1 MRRNAVDTAGW
12 EIWNEQNSRVCIYEL
27 DLLLLQANS
36 PFSTLLTS
44 YFTDTI
50 ASKCVE
56 ENGLNFLFAIRFCCA
71 EYIMIRW
78 CRCKWSKHMQLL
90 WRLNKGLSGY
100 AKTNGVL
107 HFSTTV
113 KELWLVH
120 STEGAVLGWSPSAE
134 SELSDANP
142 RTIYKLSSLA
152 YTGNQGFD
160 YSKI

>member
-1 MRRNAVDTAGW
+1 MRRNAVDTVGW
-12 EIWNEQNSRVCIYEL
+12 EIWNEQNSRACIYEL

-36 PFSTLLTS
+36 PFSTLLTR

-100 AKTNGVL
+100 AKKNGISCFRR
-107 HFSTTV
+107 HPWNHGIMP
-113 KELWLVH
+113 KIM
-120 STEGAVLGWSPSAE
+120 LGWNYARLKWHLHPTLLVGLYLIIHLNIWWE
-134 SELSDANP
+134 
-142 RTIYKLSSLA
+142 
-152 YTGNQGFD
+152 
-160 YSKI
+160 